1 MNIWRLINFLRE
13 LTDDLHSLSRATK
26 SRPKDAHVQ
35 QICDSSLRITF
46 RAGAEIREMFM
57 WQVGT

>member
-1 MNIWRLINFLRE
+1 M
-13 LTDDLHSLSRATK
+13 TDDLHSLSRATR
-26 SRPKDAHVQ
+26 SQPKDAHVQ
-35 QICDSSLRITF
+35 QICDSSLRLTF